1 MIKMTFKINTHENVY
16 IPAEDSYLLAEN
28 LEIKEG
34 QSVLEI
40 GTGSGIVAMY
50 ASKLTDKVTATDINF
65 DAITVAEENFKNN
78 DIDNIE
84 LLFGNLFEPVKNRK
98 FDVILFNTPYLPTEE
113 GEVIDSNLN
122 YAFDGG
128 LNGRKVIDLFLN
140 EVKNHLNDGGIV
152 QLIQSSFS
160 DNDETLNRLDELGFI
175 AEIAKKEHYF
185 FEDITLINAYKIWKR
200 WLKMEV
206 WKTSVITG
214 IGLIILGIIFIIL
227 RGHISIWLAIVIILG
242 IIDIALGLFR
252 KKVGE
257 N

>member
-1 MIKMTFKINTHENVY
+1 MINMDFTINTHENVY

-28 LEIKEG
+28 LEIEYGK
-34 QSVLEI
+34 SVLEI

-65 DAITVAEENFKNN
+65 DAIMLAESNFKENN
-78 DIDNIE
+78 IDNIE
-84 LLFGNLFEPVKNRK
+84 LLFGNLFEPVKDSK

-113 GEVIDSNLN
+113 GEVLEDNLN

-152 QLIQSSFS
+152 QLIQSSLS
-160 DNDETLNRLDELGFI
+160 GNDETLNKLDELGFI

-185 FEDITLINAYKIWKR
+185 FEDIVLINGY
-200 WLKMEV
+200 
-206 WKTSVITG
+206 
-214 IGLIILGIIFIIL
+214 LI
-227 RGHISIWLAIVIILG
+227 
-242 IIDIALGLFR
+242 
-252 KKVGE
+252 
-257 N
+257 

>member
-1 MIKMTFKINTHENVY
+1 MIDMDFIINTHENVY
-16 IPAEDSYLLAEN
+16 VPAEDSYLLAEN
-28 LEIKEG
+28 LDIEYGK
-34 QSVLEI
+34 SVLEI

-65 DAITVAEENFKNN
+65 DAIMLAESNFKANN
-78 DIDNIE
+78 IDNIE
-84 LLFGNLFEPVKNRK
+84 LIFGNLFEPIKERK

-113 GEVIDSNLN
+113 GEVLDDNLN

-152 QLIQSSFS
+152 QLIQSSLS

-185 FEDITLINAYKIWKR
+185 FEDIVLINGY
-200 WLKMEV
+200 
-206 WKTSVITG
+206 
-214 IGLIILGIIFIIL
+214 LI
-227 RGHISIWLAIVIILG
+227 
-242 IIDIALGLFR
+242 
-252 KKVGE
+252 
-257 N
+257 